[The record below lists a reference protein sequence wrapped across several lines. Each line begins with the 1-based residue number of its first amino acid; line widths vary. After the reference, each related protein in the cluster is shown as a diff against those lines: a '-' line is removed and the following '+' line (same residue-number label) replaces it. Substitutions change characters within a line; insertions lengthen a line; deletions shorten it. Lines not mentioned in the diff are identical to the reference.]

1 METTNRKVIMKRI
14 ILLLFFIG
22 FIQGC
27 QINNDYT
34 EKGLS
39 NGAAPTIQFGTSC
52 RLNYCSDCRVNSCPI
67 GRQELVGATCS
78 CGIHNGVVSQ

>member
-39 NGAAPTIQFGTSC
+39 NGAPPTIQFGTSC

-67 GRQELVGATCS
+67 GRQELVGAICS
-78 CGIHNGVVSQ
+78 CGIHNGVVSR

>member
-1 METTNRKVIMKRI
+1 MKTTDRKVIMKRI
-14 ILLLFFIG
+14 ILLLFFIV

-34 EKGLS
+34 EESLS
-39 NGAAPTIQFGTSC
+39 NDAPPTIQFGTSC

-67 GRQELVGATCS
+67 GSQELLGATCS
-78 CGIHNGVVSQ
+78 CGIHSGVVSR